1 MTDEVVDDPAA
12 EVVVDPLDMAAAAAA
27 ELPAAPSFAWTGP
40 CASGCPPPSVGPGCD
55 IVCRGGT
62 GQRPKWPPS
71 WPRPPSWNVRMLC
84 SALYAKVSEKWGC
97 VWYRWDCLLE
107 PASG

>member
-1 MTDEVVDDPAA
+1 MSWWDAATA
-12 EVVVDPLDMAAAAAA
+12 EVATSVA
-27 ELPAAPSFAWTGP
+27 PAPEGT
-40 CASGCPPPSVGPGCD
+40 D
-55 IVCRGGT
+55 RGD
-62 GQRPKWPPS
+62 
-71 WPRPPSWNVRMLC
+71 VRMPC